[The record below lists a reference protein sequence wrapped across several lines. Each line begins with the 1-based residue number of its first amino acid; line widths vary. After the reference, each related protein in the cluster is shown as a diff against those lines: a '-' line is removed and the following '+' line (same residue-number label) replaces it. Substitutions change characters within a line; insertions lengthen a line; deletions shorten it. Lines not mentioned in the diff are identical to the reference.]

1 MSSGSTNHQNTSM
14 QQKSSFE
21 FGQPGK
27 LLSLNDRSHWA
38 TQARLKK
45 AWRGTTA
52 WAALQLPKSF
62 RPANSK
68 ILVEVVLPVKRM
80 QRRDGHNFVAT
91 VKPIVD
97 GLVDAGV
104 VTDDDTTRVLTSEPT
119 FAVGDRV
126 LVTVTKLEF

>member
-1 MSSGSTNHQNTSM
+1 MPQSA
-14 QQKSSFE
+14 SFE
-21 FGQPGK
+21 FLQPGK
-27 LLSLNDRSHWA
+27 LLSLNDRSHWS

-45 AWRGTTA
+45 AWRGTTG
-52 WAALQLPKSF
+52 WAALQLPKAF
-62 RPANSK
+62 RPAETK

-119 FAVGDRV
+119 FAVGDKV
-126 LVTVTKLEF
+126 VVKITKLVL

>member
-1 MSSGSTNHQNTSM
+1 MLHKAT
-14 QQKSSFE
+14 FE

-27 LLSLNDRSHWA
+27 LLSLNDRTHWA

-45 AWRGTTA
+45 AWRGTTG

-80 QRRDGHNFVAT
+80 QRRDAHNFVAT

-104 VTDDDTTRVLTSEPT
+104 VTDDDTTRVVTAEPS

-126 LVTVTKLEF
+126 VVTVSKISI